1 MTKRKEW
8 EKLLKNQLEKDG
20 AILIDLIKKDKEGNE
35 IKLGNDLSA
44 VKILRNYKC
53 NFICSCGKEHT
64 RDVRN
69 CCDDSFKYKTGFLCD
84 ICTKKVKSDK
94 LSKAKTMSCSYE
106 KCSIFARDIVWPWVE
121 SNGYDKLYF
130 DELWKKFVENHPE
143 YFNINSTDR
152 YPMSPA
158 TYYIRNLKTSEND
171 YKWSWSDFFGIIR
184 ETPSQ
189 IKQKKIL
196 EMRME
201 LIKNTNLK
209 QNKDDLLFPGIY
221 LYIFP
226 DKKQYV
232 GQTNGTILS
241 RCVEGH
247 LKDAFKRI
255 DSCTTLDR
263 KTRSLIKKSNNN
275 NYPLE
280 FDEWINIFFKK
291 VKVIVLEIIIQNDYT
306 KKDYDKLL
314 NERECYFINKYK
326 TFISSKNY
334 DGKMGLNCK
343 PGNIG
348 IEMHRRN
355 QNNYYDHV
363 GNKLICNV
371 IPIRKRDKIVGYR
384 SCRIIDKTYWISI
397 GSKYKEKTLDEK
409 LNIALE
415 FQNIKFNSL
424 QVLNKTIDEF
434 YRKHNLILHKNR
446 SHNKNSKEKTDHNDK
461 KLTNGLFYN
470 SNEKYYRI
478 CINRKNVVV
487 ERRFEL
493 NDFDSQEEQLKTAK
507 FYLKELTN
515 TDLDSDIIINKSLIE
530 LTKYIK
536 ENNYPIV
543 INTDGRSTWYKVL
556 TKIQKYENP
565 ETKSEIIDEY
575 NMLIEWHPAPDL
587 KGWERQWYKNRYFRY
602 QNQYGIVCLKKTA
615 IKHLTDELPNFNEII
630 KSYDVGLSYNE
641 FKKKFSKHIWKGT
654 SGWYP
659 YLNKAYKDYKKFY
672 NYYYDK
678 QTRIWKYS
686 ITNTNSD

>member
-1 MTKRKEW
+1 MRKEW

-69 CCDDSFKYKTGFLCD
+69 CCDDSLKYKTGFLCD

-94 LSKAKTMSCSYE
+94 VSKARTFSCSYE
-106 KCSIFARDIVWPWVE
+106 KCSIFAHDIVWPWAL
-121 SNGYDKLYF
+121 SNGYSNLSF
-130 DELWKKFVENHPE
+130 TNMWKIFVENHSE
-143 YFNINSTDR
+143 YFNINSVDR
-152 YPMSPA
+152 YPVFPP
-158 TYYIRNLKTSEND
+158 TYYIQNLKTSENA
-171 YKWSWSDFFGIIR
+171 YTWSWSDLFGIIR
-184 ETPSQ
+184 ETPGK
-189 IKQKKIL
+189 IREKKIL

-201 LIKNTNLK
+201 LIKNTDLK

-247 LKDAFKRI
+247 LKDAFNRL
-255 DSCTTLDR
+255 DSCTKLDR

-275 NYPLE
+275 KYPLE

-291 VKVIVLEIIIQNDYT
+291 VKVIVLEVIIQNGYT
-306 KKDYDKLL
+306 KKEYNKLL
-314 NERECYFINKYK
+314 DERECYFINKYK

-371 IPIRKRDKIVGYR
+371 IPIKKRDKIVGYR

-434 YRKHNLILHKNR
+434 YRKHNLILDKNR
-446 SHNKNSKEKTDHNDK
+446 SKNKKSKEKTDHNGK

-470 SNEKYYRI
+470 SKEKYYRI
-478 CINRKNVVV
+478 CINRKNVLTA
-487 ERRFEL
+487 RKFEL

-515 TDLDSDIIINKSLIE
+515 TDVDSDIIINKTLIE
-530 LTKYIK
+530 LTKYIR

-543 INTDGRSTWYKVL
+543 INVDGRSTWYKL
-556 TKIQKYENP
+556 LIKIQKYENP
-565 ETKSEIIDEY
+565 KTKQEIIDEY
-575 NMLIEWHPAPDL
+575 NKLIDWHPAPDL
-587 KGWERQWYKNRYFRY
+587 KGWERKWSKNRYFTY
-602 QNQYGIVCLKKTA
+602 KNYYGIVCLKKTA
-615 IKHLTDELPNFNEII
+615 IKHLEDKLPNFNEIA
-630 KSYDVGLSYNE
+630 KSYSVGLSWNE
-641 FKKKFSKHIWKGT
+641 FKKKINQHIWKNT
-654 SGWYP
+654 TGWYKH
-659 YLNKAYKDYKKFY
+659 LKKAYNDYKKFY

-678 QTRIWKYS
+678 HSRTWKYP